1 MQRSFRVDPS
11 QMRPRRQVETGS
23 PLSRWYYLSAPASV
37 PQNAGFTDRERV
49 RRGRIGS
56 VILLGM
62 LVGLVLLAVNVAL
75 LRAVLPSVL
84 LVAGCCLV
92 AIPLNRAGYV
102 RTTGVLLI
110 LAVDGG
116 LVWALLSAPGGL
128 DPLYL
133 PAFYLLVTSD
143 LIVAALLPVGFVFP
157 LAAAHAVFILADV
170 KLQPHTMMWDQM
182 ITSTGILYS
191 SVVGPMALEIIVAIL
206 AYLWVTSAI
215 SALRRADRAEEIVAL
230 ERRELEQRRQVALG
244 IQQIL
249 DTHRRVANGDLNA
262 RAPSAQDNVLW
273 QVSVALNNLLAR
285 YQSMVRQSGAPAPN
299 AIAEEV
305 RQMRLALRGRQ
316 DGQPQ
321 PWPQPNGSALDPLI
335 SDLRQLFAYLPMGA
349 GTGLPQRGL
358 PTPQGRYPPQTVPAP
373 LRQQPSGSPSQASQ
387 ASQASQ
393 VSQPGPWP
401 DLWQPQ
407 YAPPDP
413 PGTPDNTP
421 DNWLWRSERG

>member
-1 MQRSFRVDPS
+1 MMQRSSGVDPRPG
-11 QMRPRRQVETGS
+11 RPRRQIETGS
-23 PLSRWYYLSAPASV
+23 PLAWWYFLSAPAPV
-37 PQNAGFTDRERV
+37 PANASFADRERV

-62 LVGLVLLAVNVAL
+62 LVGLALLAVNVAL
-75 LRAVLPSVL
+75 LRAVLPSVI
-84 LVAGCCLV
+84 LVAACCLI
-92 AIPLNRAGYV
+92 AIPLNRAGFV
-102 RTTGVLLI
+102 RITGILLI
-110 LAVDGG
+110 VGIDGG
-116 LVWALLSAPGGL
+116 LVIALLGAPGGL

-157 LAAAHAVFILADV
+157 LAVAHAAFIIADV

-191 SVVGPMALEIIVAIL
+191 SVIGPMALEIVVAIL
-206 AYLWVTSAI
+206 AYLWVTSAV
-215 SALRRADRAEEIVAL
+215 SALQRADRAEEIVAL

-249 DTHRRVANGDLNA
+249 DTHLRFANGDLSA

-285 YQSMVRQSGAPAPN
+285 YQRMIQENGAPI

-305 RQMRLALRGRQ
+305 RQMRVALRAWQ
-316 DGQPQ
+316 DGQQQ

-335 SDLRQLFAYLPMGA
+335 NDLRQLFAYLPPGA
-349 GTGLPQRGL
+349 RRPQSGP
-358 PTPQGRYPPQTVPAP
+358 PTPQGRYPSQPAP
-373 LRQQPSGSPSQASQ
+373 AMLRQQPSGWPSQGSPGSQ
-387 ASQASQ
+387 A
-393 VSQPGPWP
+393 SQPGPWP

-407 YAPPDP
+407 QVPQIA
-413 PGTPDNTP
+413 P
-421 DNWLWRSERG
+421 DNWLWRPDQE

>member
-1 MQRSFRVDPS
+1 MQRASRAGLGQPRS
-11 QMRPRRQVETGS
+11 RRQIETGS
-23 PLSRWYYLSAPASV
+23 PLSWWYFLSAPAPV
-37 PQNAGFTDRERV
+37 PSSASFLERERV

-62 LVGLVLLAVNVAL
+62 LVGIVLLAVNVAL
-75 LRAVLPSVL
+75 LRAILPSVL

-102 RTTGVLLI
+102 RATGVLLI
-110 LAVDGG
+110 VAIDGG

-157 LAAAHAVFILADV
+157 LAAAHAIFIIADV

-191 SVVGPMALEIIVAIL
+191 SVIGPMALEIVVSIL
-206 AYLWVTSAI
+206 AYLWVTSAV

-230 ERRELEQRRQVALG
+230 ERRELEQRRQVAMG

-249 DTHRRVANGDLNA
+249 DTHLRFANGDLNA

-285 YQSMVRQSGAPAPN
+285 YQRMIQEGSASN

-305 RQMRLALRGRQ
+305 RQMRGALRAWQ

-321 PWPQPNGSALDPLI
+321 PWPRPNGSALDPLI
-335 SDLRQLFAYLPMGA
+335 ADLQHLFSYLPTDAASGS
-349 GTGLPQRGL
+349 PQHDL
-358 PTPQGRYPPQTVPAP
+358 PTLRGRIPSQAAPAP
-373 LRQQPSGSPSQASQ
+373 FRQQPSGWPSQASQ

-393 VSQPGPWP
+393 PGAWP
-401 DLWQPQ
+401 DLWPGQAQQPNPSG
-407 YAPPDP
+407 APEP
-413 PGTPDNTP
+413 
-421 DNWLWRSERG
+421 WLWRPERE